1 MRRTLSNKD
10 VGDIGE
16 LAIQSF
22 LASRLRQNPLPARG
36 AVSALEVEDKDMDI
50 GVGDVKGHRFMA
62 VNVKL
67 FLSER
72 DGSVGHSSPEY
83 RHDPH
88 CTVVMEAV
96 GKGEAVRVAVMMDPG
111 EVATLAQARSE
122 GRLVS
127 LEELVRVL
135 QFGAVGS

>member
-1 MRRTLSNKD
+1 MFSEEKTKS
-10 VGDIGE
+10 
-16 LAIQSF
+16 A
-22 LASRLRQNPLPARG
+22 ASALGSTRCEC
-36 AVSALEVEDKDMDI
+36 LEVEDNDHDI
-50 GVGDVKGHRFMA
+50 GVGDIEGHRFMA

-72 DGSVGHSSPEY
+72 DGSVVHSSPEY

-96 GKGEAVRVAVMMDPG
+96 GKGEAVQVAVMMDPG
-111 EVATLAQARSE
+111 EVETLAQARRD

-135 QFGAVGS
+135 QFGALGS